1 MLNNKLILCIGN
13 NTRQTDQLASE
24 VAAKYQTVNL
34 GLLTSTTA
42 ELQEQGVY
50 HTSLGDLGSVTPLVN
65 LAAEFDHVLFFNQSA
80 DSYSDERTY
89 DLTKFAIELIENRLE
104 IPVEII
110 NA

>member
-1 MLNNKLILCIGN
+1 MYKLILCIGN
-13 NTRQTDQLASE
+13 NTSQTDQLASE
-24 VAAKYQTVNL
+24 MAAKYQTVNL

-50 HTSLGDLGSVTPLVN
+50 HTSLGDLGSITPLVE
-65 LAAEFDHVLFFNQSA
+65 LAARFEHVLFFNQPIN
-80 DSYSDERTY
+80 SYADERTY
-89 DLTKFAIELIENRLE
+89 DLTKFSIDLIKNRLG